1 MIRFGILSSLWT
13 PTWMREGALAAVR
26 GSAVHG
32 LQVVEI
38 ALLEPDEVD
47 AQHSLSL
54 FDQYGVA
61 PTATTAPVIPKPPR
75 IDDAPGKTLW
85 LHTAVKPPGERS
97 RRERRQQLG
106 RYERREAARR
116 NAGER
121 IGERPR

>member
-75 IDDAPGKTLW
+75 IDDAPGKTLAPHGRKATRRTQSPRAPPTTGP
-85 LHTAVKPPGERS
+85 LRTARGCPAQC
-97 RRERRQQLG
+97 RRT
-106 RYERREAARR
+106 YW
-116 NAGER
+116 
-121 IGERPR
+121 